1 MAQEKVDLG
10 QISRGI
16 SLEMRVL
23 TEQIEILAPH
33 PMVWATLEDF
43 GGVSDWAPYMNRS
56 KLVGSKQTGVGTRR
70 IMHHDLGFN
79 FEEMVTHWIDGEG
92 YSFDVYRAPYPMKNV
107 HETWSTQHENG
118 LSTVSTQVNYGMRL
132 GTIGRL
138 LDWALVRF
146 IVRREMRA
154 GLRGL
159 KQYLEREAGKASAV
173 QYAD

>member
-1 MAQEKVDLG
+1 MG
-10 QISRGI
+10 F
-16 SLEMRVL
+16 SLDMRVL

-33 PMVWATLEDF
+33 QMVWAALEDF

-56 KLVGSKQTGVGTRR
+56 KLVGDKHTGVGTRR

-79 FEEMVTHWIDGEG
+79 FEEMVTSWTEGEG

-107 HETWSTQHENG
+107 HESWSTTRNNG
-118 LSTVSTQVNYGMRL
+118 LSTVSTQVNYEMRL

-154 GLRGL
+154 GLKGL
-159 KQYLEREAGKASAV
+159 KQHVESEAQKAGTL